1 MDDLELTFRR
11 ATDADLLLVTGWVEA
26 LYAEHPG
33 PVPVDL
39 SKVTASMRYFDK
51 HPDRGGL
58 YLLLEQGSEVALGY
72 VIVTSYWSNEY
83 GGIALILDE
92 LYVAAEHRNRRVG
105 RLAIG
110 KLPTLLP
117 GQHVRVLLLEVEPD
131 NPRARKLYESL
142 GFQDT
147 GRHPLRRLS

>member
-1 MDDLELTFRR
+1 MDDFELEFRR
-11 ATDADLLLVTGWVEA
+11 ATDADLPLVTGWVEA

-39 SKVTASMRYFDK
+39 GKVVGSVRYFDK

-58 YLLLEQGSEVALGY
+58 HLLCERGSGKAVGY
-72 VIVTSYWSNEY
+72 VIVASYWSNEY

-92 LYVAAEHRNRRVG
+92 LYVAAEHRSRRVG
-105 RLAIG
+105 RLAIE
-110 KLPTLLP
+110 KLASLLP
-117 GQHVRVLLLEVEPD
+117 GQDVRALLLEVDAD

-142 GFQDT
+142 GFRET
-147 GRHPLRRLS
+147 GRHHLRRL